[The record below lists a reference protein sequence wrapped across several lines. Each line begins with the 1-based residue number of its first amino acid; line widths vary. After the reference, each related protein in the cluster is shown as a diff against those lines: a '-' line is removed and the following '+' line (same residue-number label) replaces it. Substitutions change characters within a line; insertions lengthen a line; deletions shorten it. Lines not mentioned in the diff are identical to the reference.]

1 MTEFKHY
8 QRELANLDL
17 DTLDSYEYSLFNE
30 YIVQYNKVEALEM
43 IIKDTDGNLEDLSSS
58 LREIAEKY

>member
-43 IIKDTDGNLEDLSSS
+43 IIKDTDGSLEDLSSS

>member
-43 IIKDTDGNLEDLSSS
+43 VIKDVNTSELSSS
-58 LREIAEKY
+58 LREIVEKY